1 MKKFNNYDEA
11 KKNASFQSSEQ
22 LPEGA
27 YVCKIMAVKYQEGK
41 DGNSDIL
48 TVQFDIAEGDHKG
61 FFRNQY
67 DSDTR
72 EDKKWKGKTNIFIPK
87 DDGSEK
93 DTWTK
98 NAFARWTNAIEDSNP
113 GYEWDWDEKKWKDKI
128 LGIVFGTTGTR
139 IEGKDIT
146 YTEARFPISAEKA
159 RKGDFRAAKFKSKNG
174 YKGSGSGS
182 GSSSDD
188 GWIAPTASDSEE
200 IPF

>member
-11 KKNASFQSSEQ
+11 KKSAEFQGGEQ

-27 YVCKIMAVKYQEGK
+27 YVCKIMAVRYQNGK

-48 TVQFDIAEGDHKG
+48 TVQFDISEGEHKD

-67 DSDTR
+67 EGDSR

-93 DTWTK
+93 DQWTK
-98 NAFARWTNAIEDSNP
+98 TAFARWTNAIEDSNP
-113 GYEWDWDEKKWKDKI
+113 GYQWDWDENKWKDKMV
-128 LGIVFGTTGTR
+128 GIVFGITGTK

-159 RKGDFRAAKFKSKNG
+159 RKGDYRPAKFKSKNG

-182 GSSSDD
+182 SSDE
-188 GWIAPTASDSEE
+188 GWVAPSASDAEE